1 MKRRILAGVAARPSA
16 AMVPQAAPS
25 TGKKPLRRAV
35 FKTSAAVAAG
45 CLLVSSAGVV
55 YADDIVVLPGS
66 VDAVAKVMPLNVGG
80 AAGTTQLG
88 VVTSDGDGKP
98 GCNLTGKTVLT
109 LDLTSSDPT
118 VAKVEPSTVTFDS
131 CGAQPTLTVTPV
143 SAGEVQI
150 AAQEASNTTGAT
162 FNLLPAKFTV
172 KVAPPSNTAPRL
184 DITGTTTGGSYAKGS
199 VPVTACKATDAEDGE
214 STAEVT
220 LSAITGPDA
229 ATGIGTQTA
238 SCSYTDKGG
247 LVASSSVTYTITD
260 PTVPEISYTLSPATA
275 DGLAGWY
282 KSAVTLKWTVA
293 EPDSPSTLA
302 LTGCETKTVELDQ
315 LEKDYSCSAKS
326 GGGAAEAVTVTIKK
340 DGTAPT
346 ASYTSATGT
355 LGEEGWYRSDV
366 EALFTG
372 ADATSGLA
380 SSTQTKKSDG
390 EGAAVKVTSPV
401 FEDLAGNSSST
412 AGLPTQ
418 TFKIDKTAP
427 AVRYTGATGTVGND
441 GWYRSDVKALF
452 TATDETSGLAVST
465 QTKDSVGEGE
475 AVQVASPEFKDV
487 AGNIRPAGATSETF
501 KIDKTAPTAVFNST
515 VTDSYFGSTAAAPT
529 CTATD
534 SLSGPFSCVVS
545 GYDTKVG
552 THTLT
557 ATATDMAGNTST
569 ATQKYTVNAWTAK
582 GFYQPVDMN
591 GVLNTVKGGSTVP
604 VKFEVFAG
612 STELIDPSRMTAKV
626 NSMVCTPNAPAD
638 DIEVLGTG
646 STSLRYDATAGHFI
660 YNWKTPTGAGS
671 CYKLTMT
678 AADGSTIS
686 ADFKLK

>member
-1 MKRRILAGVAARPSA
+1 MAAG
-16 AMVPQAAPS
+16 
-25 TGKKPLRRAV
+25 TLLL
-35 FKTSAAVAAG
+35 TSAGMVN
-45 CLLVSSAGVV
+45 
-55 YADDIVVLPGS
+55 ADDIVVLPGS

-80 AAGTTQLG
+80 AAGITQLG
-88 VVTSDGDGKP
+88 VVTTDGDGKP

-109 LDLTSSDPT
+109 LNITSSAPT

-143 SAGEVQI
+143 SAGEVEI
-150 AAQEASNTTGAT
+150 AAQEASNTTGST

-199 VPVTACKATDAEDGE
+199 VPVTACKATDAEDGV
-214 STAEVT
+214 STAEVK

-247 LVASSSVTYTITD
+247 LTASSSVTYTITD
-260 PTVPEISYTLSPATA
+260 PTAPEVSYTLSPATA

-282 KSAVTLKWTVA
+282 KSAVNLTWTVK
-293 EPDSPSTLA
+293 EPDSPSTLDR
-302 LTGCETKTVELDQ
+302 TGCETKTVELDQ
-315 LEKDYSCSAKS
+315 LEKDYGCSAKS
-326 GGGAAEAVTVTIKK
+326 GGGAAEAVTVSIKK

-346 ASYTSATGT
+346 ASYTTATGT
-355 LGEEGWYRSDV
+355 LGDNGWYRSDV

-380 SSTQTKKSDG
+380 SSTQTKNSEG
-390 EGAAVKVTSPV
+390 EGAAIKVTSPA
-401 FEDLAGNSSST
+401 FEDLAGNTSA
-412 AGLPTQ
+412 AGLASE

-427 AVRYTGATGTVGND
+427 AVSYTSATGTLGGD

-452 TATDETSGLAVST
+452 TATDGTSGPAAST

-475 AVQVASPEFKDV
+475 AVQITSPEFKDL
-487 AGNIRPAGATSETF
+487 AGNTRAAGAASETF

-515 VTDSYFGSTAAAPT
+515 LTDSYFGSTAAAPT

-534 SLSGPFSCVVS
+534 NLSGPLSCAVS
-545 GYDTKVG
+545 GYKTAVG

-557 ATATDMAGNTST
+557 ATATDVAGNTAIAS
-569 ATQKYTVNAWTAK
+569 QQYTVKAWTTK

-591 GVLNTVKGGSTVP
+591 GVLNTVKNGSTVP
-604 VKFEVFAG
+604 VKFEAFAG
-612 STELIDPSRMTAKV
+612 TTELTDPSLMTVKV
-626 NSMVCTPNAPAD
+626 SPIVCTPNAPVD
-638 DIEVLGTG
+638 DIELTAAG
-646 STSLRYDATAGHFI
+646 STSLRYDAIGGQFI
-660 YNWKTPTGAGS
+660 YHWKTPAAAGS
-671 CYKLTMT
+671 CYRLTM
-678 AADGSTIS
+678 AADDGSTIR